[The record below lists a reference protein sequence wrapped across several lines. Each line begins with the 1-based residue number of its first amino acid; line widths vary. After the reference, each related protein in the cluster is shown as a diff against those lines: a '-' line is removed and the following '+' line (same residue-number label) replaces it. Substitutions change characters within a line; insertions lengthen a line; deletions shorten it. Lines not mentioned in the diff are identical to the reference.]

1 MGRGT
6 DLQIWT
12 TVNDAL
18 SCCTVM
24 ACEDL
29 WNLGKL
35 GKLGKLVGEDSPEVS
50 WREACEDLEIRGS
63 W

>member
-1 MGRGT
+1 MGRDT
-6 DLQIWT
+6 DLQVWT

-18 SCCTVM
+18 SCCTAM

-29 WNLGKL
+29 GNLGKL
-35 GKLGKLVGEDSPEVS
+35 GKLVDEDSPEVS
-50 WREACEDLEIRGS
+50 WREACKDLEIRGS

>member
-6 DLQIWT
+6 DLQVWT
-12 TVNDAL
+12 TVNNAL
-18 SCCTVM
+18 SRCTVK

-29 WNLGKL
+29 GNLGKL
-35 GKLGKLVGEDSPEVS
+35 GKLVDEDSPEVS